1 MGYEYSYG
9 VEGGGEVDWCTAIL
23 LVHRGCGM
31 EVMVSK
37 SAPKRGGND
46 SVNFRVRIDCGFNE
60 FFMFV

>member
-1 MGYEYSYG
+1 MGWRG
-9 VEGGGEVDWCTAIL
+9 EGRSTGAPIL

-60 FFMFV
+60 FFVFV